1 MLFSVQI
8 FLVIERKQGSLHI
21 SIFISFILI
30 QMFREPKLEQTSV
43 SHIFFWHVISSL
55 YTYICHYIYIS
66 PPLSKFHVI
75 LEIVRMKNQVES
87 ALQICSSATYSLPV
101 VF

>member
-8 FLVIERKQGSLHI
+8 FLVIERKQDSLHI

-43 SHIFFWHVISSL
+43 SHIFL
-55 YTYICHYIYIS
+55 TCH
-66 PPLSKFHVI
+66 
-75 LEIVRMKNQVES
+75 
-87 ALQICSSATYSLPV
+87 
-101 VF
+101 